1 MRSLDKIKNQSF
13 PFMSTQ
19 EWKEKAEKSLK
30 GRTVESLQ
38 TATYE
43 EIILK
48 PLYSQG
54 DEQAVPDYPGG
65 SDFRRGIH
73 PLGYLTNEWKVA
85 QRLSYQTM
93 DELKEKLKQ
102 NFDKGQSAISF
113 EVSKSL
119 FEEDD
124 TLETIL
130 GESYRQYPFSIN
142 AMGLHSTLLAAL
154 ETIGEK
160 KGTSD
165 TICGYIGS
173 DPVALF
179 AEEGRISEEFLND
192 WMMTI
197 VRSSVKLPN
206 LRTILINTSP
216 YHNGG
221 ANAVQ
226 ELGVALAEGIYYIE
240 KLQEAGME
248 LEDIFPKMI
257 FQFSIGGHFYMEMAK
272 LRAARIL
279 WNRVAEVYGTN
290 VKNRG
295 MHISAET
302 SRFTKTVQDPHVN
315 LLRAGNEAFA
325 AVIGGIQYLHVDP
338 FNNLSGSTRASERI
352 ARNTQLLLKE
362 EAQLKQVID
371 PAGGSWYV
379 EQLTNELAE
388 KSWGFFQQIEAHG
401 GIVEGLKSNWLQKE
415 IAAVYDKRNKDCQTR
430 KQSMIGTNVYA
441 NLDESVPNLKS
452 ENKDS
457 YVQEKGNSLLK
468 ICAIPQRRLSEP
480 FEELRNKARN
490 YEEAA
495 GYKPSVGMIC
505 LGELKEYKARLDFM
519 KGFLAAGGVKAVES
533 DPIVSLE
540 NTRSFVSSLPGTKCF
555 CICGTNEQYETTG
568 HEVLTSLRTEFPDR
582 VFFLAGLP
590 EKDKQSQWTAEGIK
604 QFIHLKSNCYETL
617 DAIFKELEVSTVE
630 ETKA

>member
-1 MRSLDKIKNQSF
+1 MRSLEKIKNQSF
-13 PFMSTQ
+13 PFMSKD

-43 EIILK
+43 GIILK
-48 PLYSQG
+48 PLYSQE

-65 SDFRRGIH
+65 TDYRRGIH

-85 QRLSYQTM
+85 QRLTYQTL
-93 DELKEKLKQ
+93 DELKEKLQQ
-102 NFDKGQSAISF
+102 NFDKGQTAISF

-119 FEEDD
+119 FEENE

-130 GESYRQYPFSIN
+130 GEYSHQHPFSIN
-142 AMGLHSTLLAAL
+142 AKGLHPKLLASL

-165 TICGYIGS
+165 TIFGYIGS

-179 AEEGRISEEFLND
+179 AEEGSISEEFFNE
-192 WMMTI
+192 WMATI
-197 VRSSVKLPN
+197 VQSSVKLPN

-226 ELGVALAEGIYYIE
+226 ELGIALAEGIYYLE

-248 LEDIFPKMI
+248 LEDIFSKMI
-257 FQFSIGGHFYMEMAK
+257 FQFSIGGHFFMEMAK

-279 WNRVAEVYGTN
+279 WNRVAEVYGTKVN
-290 VKNRG
+290 NQG

-302 SRFTKTVQDPHVN
+302 SRFTKTIQDPHVN

-325 AVIGGIQYLHVDP
+325 AVIGGVQYLHVDP
-338 FNNLSGSTRASERI
+338 FNNLSGSTYASERI

-388 KSWGFFQQIEAHG
+388 KSWEFFQQIEAHG
-401 GIVEGLKSNWLQKE
+401 GIIEGLKSNWLQKE
-415 IAAVYDKRNKDCQTR
+415 IATVYDKRNKDCQTR

-441 NLDESVPNLKS
+441 NLDENVPNLKS
-452 ENKDS
+452 QNKES
-457 YVQEKGNSLLK
+457 YVLKKGNSF
-468 ICAIPQRRLSEP
+468 INITAIPQRRLSES
-480 FEELRNKARN
+480 FEELRNKARS
-490 YEEAA
+490 YEETA

-505 LGELKEYKARLDFM
+505 LGELKEHKARLDFM

-533 DPIVSLE
+533 DSIVSFE
-540 NTRSFVSSLPGTKCF
+540 NARSFVSTLPVTKCF
-555 CICGTNEQYETTG
+555 CICGTNEQYERVG
-568 HEVLTSLRTEFPDR
+568 HEILTSLRTEFPDR
-582 VFFLAGLP
+582 VFYLAGLP

-604 QFIHLKSNCYETL
+604 QFIHMKSNCYETL
-617 DAIFKELEVSTVE
+617 DAIFNELEVSTVE